1 MAMAYRLPVD
11 EGRPQR
17 ATRRRAIGRAVAGC
31 LSFGLAGYAL
41 EAAGAGA
48 ASKAGDARIF
58 KLALEIEYAEE
69 AFYREALRR
78 GALRGELREY
88 ARSALAQ
95 DGQHLRLLHTV
106 LGSAAPARPH
116 FVFGNKTKDGPAFI
130 DTAAKLEDIAVGGYN
145 GQATNLTKGGLAVA
159 ATIVSVEA
167 RHAAWIRALAGEV
180 AAPDAVDKP
189 LTAAEVVAGLR
200 EIGLRR

>member
-1 MAMAYRLPVD
+1 MAYRRPADDVC
-11 EGRPQR
+11 PQR

-31 LSFGLAGYAL
+31 LGLGLAGYAL
-41 EAAGAGA
+41 EASGAGA

-69 AFYREALRR
+69 AFYRDALRG
-78 GALRGELREY
+78 GALRAELREY
-88 ARSALAQ
+88 ARAALAQ
-95 DGQHLRLLHTV
+95 DGQHLRLLRRV
-106 LGSAAPARPH
+106 LGSAAPARPR
-116 FVFGNKTKDGPAFI
+116 FVFGEKTKSERAFI
-130 DTAAKLEDIAVGGYN
+130 ETAAKLEDLAVAGYN
-145 GQATNLTKGGLAVA
+145 GQATNLTKGSLAVA

-189 LTAAEVVAGLR
+189 ITAAQVVTGLR

>member
-1 MAMAYRLPVD
+1 MD
-11 EGRPQR
+11 EGHPLRT
-17 ATRRRAIGRAVAGC
+17 TRRRAIGRALAGC
-31 LSFGLAGYAL
+31 LSFGLAGVAL
-41 EAAGAGA
+41 DAAGAGA
-48 ASKAGDARIF
+48 GSKGGDARIF

-78 GALRGELREY
+78 GALRSELREY
-88 ARSALAQ
+88 AHAALTQ
-95 DGQHLRLLHTV
+95 DGQHLRLLRTA
-106 LGSAAPARPH
+106 LGSAAPARPR
-116 FVFGNKTKDGPAFI
+116 FVFGDKTKNERAFI
-130 DTAAKLEDIAVGGYN
+130 DTAAKLEDLAVAGYN
-145 GQATNLTKGGLAVA
+145 GQAANLTKGGLTVA

-189 LTAAEVVAGLR
+189 ITAAQVVAGLR